1 MEEECESFSRI
12 VWASLCEVAPRNKH
26 RLFLEL
32 ATRNKIEAA
41 GLRYKT
47 RLYIK
52 SRGLENLGQLIK
64 EEKKMALQ
72 NTRDMLQK
80 ASEAGY
86 AVPAF
91 NFHNLETAL
100 TIIQAA
106 VKKRS
111 PLLLDFSI
119 STISYEVFAY
129 VHYTSP
135 TYAVI

>member
-12 VWASLCEVAPRNKH
+12 VCASLCEVAHRNKH
-26 RLFLEL
+26 RRFLEL

-41 GLRYKT
+41 GLRYNT

-72 NTRDMLQK
+72 NTRDMINK
-80 ASEAGY
+80 ASEASY

-100 TIIQAA
+100 TNIKTA
-106 VKKRS
+106 VKTRS
-111 PLLLDFSI
+111 PINFAAAS
-119 STISYEVFAY
+119 STINY
-129 VHYTSP
+129 P
-135 TYAVI
+135 G